1 MKSRPVQ
8 SRSVSRKASL
18 LLMLNGVLLCGT
30 AAAQQRGGT
39 LTVGL
44 SYDIDTL
51 NVYSTGYLGDVQA
64 TVVEGLLAPDKN
76 ANYVP
81 VLATAVPTLKNG
93 GIKLSADGKKMT
105 ITYKLRRDVKWSD
118 GKPFTSADVKF
129 TWEAV
134 KNPKFTAESK
144 DGSEDIESITTP
156 DPYTAVVNYK
166 RVAPDYAS
174 TLFTF
179 GIFPKHALEGKD
191 LNTDVYNEKPL
202 GTGPFKVKEFRR
214 GQYVIVERNPYYWR
228 KDSKGVQLPYLDQ
241 IVFKIIPDSN
251 TLVTQLKSG
260 EIQMT
265 SSVPYAQVT
274 QLDAV
279 PGMNIVKNN
288 VLSWQHLDFNFKG
301 PASLRDLNV
310 RQAFAY
316 AINKSAISKAL
327 GGYPVPLDTVVV
339 PVFAAS
345 NKNVTKYPYDP
356 AKARALLDAAGYK
369 PGPDGVRVKNGERL
383 SYKILVQAGRAN
395 DELAQQV
402 IIGSLKAVGIELVPD
417 NKTGVAF
424 REARYKGGYD
434 VFYSG
439 WITSADPVYSVFFKT
454 GGVNNGQG
462 FSNARIDALLDRAEN
477 TLDPDIQKKA
487 LMDFQAELMRQLP
500 TIPVTSNLSV
510 IAVTDKLGNFVPNP
524 TNMTNFV
531 DTSRWYLKK

>member
-1 MKSRPVQ
+1 M
-8 SRSVSRKASL
+8 
-18 LLMLNGVLLCGT
+18 
-30 AAAQQRGGT
+30 
-39 LTVGL
+39 
-44 SYDIDTL
+44 
-51 NVYSTGYLGDVQA
+51 
-64 TVVEGLLAPDKN
+64 
-76 ANYVP
+76 
-81 VLATAVPTLKNG
+81 
-93 GIKLSADGKKMT
+93 
-105 ITYKLRRDVKWSD
+105 
-118 GKPFTSADVKF
+118 
-129 TWEAV
+129 
-134 KNPKFTAESK
+134 
-144 DGSEDIESITTP
+144 
-156 DPYTAVVNYK
+156 
-166 RVAPDYAS
+166 
-174 TLFTF
+174 
-179 GIFPKHALEGKD
+179 
-191 LNTDVYNEKPL
+191 
-202 GTGPFKVKEFRR
+202 
-214 GQYVIVERNPYYWR
+214 IVERNPYYWR